1 MPGYRSAAKPY
12 KKPETKDPMQM
23 NNAPSKILVVDDE
36 PDLQMLMLQKFR
48 NKVKMRE
55 YEFLFAED
63 GVEALEVIQSNPEL
77 SLILCDI
84 NMPRMD
90 GLTLLVELLNLK
102 RDDLKTV
109 MVSAYGDMEN
119 IRTAMNRGAYD
130 FVTKPIDFK
139 DMEITIEKCLT
150 EVRRILK
157 SKEMENQLTSLNF
170 DLDMAAR
177 IQNRILHQ
185 EFPVFPDD
193 TRFDIFAN
201 MIPAKHV
208 GGDFYDFFKFDDD
221 HLAFFIG
228 DVAGKGMPAA
238 IYMAVC
244 RTMLKAIGS
253 EVKDPADCIFKVN
266 NMLIPESDIST
277 FVTVFYGVLNLRT
290 GELSYCNGGHNLPY
304 VQTKDGEVEV
314 LEDVG
319 GLLLGKFDNAPYQS
333 GSVQLSPGDTIIT
346 FTDGVT
352 EAENEDEQYFDEE
365 RVVSFLGRNA
375 HKTLS
380 SQVKGLFLEV
390 MKFVGSAEQSDD
402 ITVLSVQFSDPED
415 Q

>member
-1 MPGYRSAAKPY
+1 
-12 KKPETKDPMQM
+12 MQM

-63 GVEALEVIQSNPEL
+63 GVEALEVIESNPEL

-90 GLTLLVELLNLK
+90 GLTLLVELLNLQ

-109 MVSAYGDMEN
+109 MVSAYGDLEN

-139 DMEITIEKCLT
+139 DMEITIEKCLA
-150 EVRRILK
+150 EVNRVHK
-157 SKEMENQLTSLNF
+157 AKEMEEQLRSINF

-177 IQNRILHQ
+177 IQQKILHQ
-185 EFPVFPDD
+185 EFPVFPEDG
-193 TRFDIFAN
+193 RFDIYAD
-201 MIPAKHV
+201 MIAAKHV

-221 HLAFFIG
+221 NIAFFIG

-253 EVKDPADCIFKVN
+253 EVKDPAECITKVN

-277 FVTVFYGVLNLRT
+277 FVTVFYGVLNIKT
-290 GELSYCNGGHNLPY
+290 GELTYCNGGHNLPY
-304 VQTKDGEVEV
+304 ILSKDGELKEM
-314 LEDVG
+314 EDVG
-319 GLLLGKFDNAPYQS
+319 GLLLGKFENAPYEA
-333 GSVQLSPGDTIIT
+333 GSVKLSPGDTVVT

-352 EAENEDEQYFDEE
+352 EAENGEESYFDEE
-365 RVVSFLGRNA
+365 RVIAYLKKHPGKALN
-375 HKTLS
+375 KL
-380 SQVKGLFLEV
+380 VKGLFLEV

-415 Q
+415 PEDQEEQ

>member
-1 MPGYRSAAKPY
+1 
-12 KKPETKDPMQM
+12 M
-23 NNAPSKILVVDDE
+23 NNGTSKILVVDDE

-63 GVEALEVIQSNPEL
+63 GVEALEIIRQNPEL
-77 SLILCDI
+77 SLVLCDI

-90 GLTLLVELLNLK
+90 GLTLLHELLELK

-139 DMEITIEKCLT
+139 DMEITIEKTLR
-150 EVRRILK
+150 EIDRIYK
-157 SKEMENQLTSLNF
+157 SRELEEQLEALNY

-177 IQNRILHQ
+177 IQQKILHQ

-193 TRFDIFAN
+193 TRFDIYAN
-201 MIPAKHV
+201 MIAAKHV

-221 HLAFFIG
+221 HIAFFIG

-253 EVKDPADCIFKVN
+253 EVEDPAECLFKVN
-266 NMLIPESDIST
+266 NMLIPESEAST
-277 FVTVFYGVLNLRT
+277 FVTVFYGILNIKTGLLR
-290 GELSYCNGGHNLPY
+290 YCNGGHNLPY
-304 VQTKDGEVEV
+304 LLTKDGEVKTLV
-314 LEDVG
+314 DVG
-319 GLLLGKFDNAPYQS
+319 GLLLGMFENAPYEM
-333 GSVQLSPGDTIIT
+333 GSIQLSPGDTVIS

-352 EAENEDEQYFDEE
+352 EAENEEEQYFDEE
-365 RVVSFLGRNA
+365 RVVAFLDKNA
-375 HKTLS
+375 HKSMT

-390 MKFVGSAEQSDD
+390 MKFVGSAAQSDD
-402 ITVLSVQFSDPED
+402 ITVLSIRLNETEK
-415 Q
+415 

>member
-1 MPGYRSAAKPY
+1 
-12 KKPETKDPMQM
+12 M
-23 NNAPSKILVVDDE
+23 NNAPNKILVVDDE

-63 GVEALEVIQSNPEL
+63 GVEALEVIQQNPEL

-90 GLTLLVELLNLK
+90 GLTLLHELLELK

-109 MVSAYGDMEN
+109 MVSAYGDLEN

-150 EVRRILK
+150 EVRRVLK
-157 SKEMENQLTSLNF
+157 SKEMEDQLTSLNF

-177 IQNRILHQ
+177 IQNRILHH

-208 GGDFYDFFKFDDD
+208 GGDFYDFFKFDED

-277 FVTVFYGVLNLRT
+277 FVTVFYGVLNVKT

-304 VQTKDGEVEV
+304 VLTKDGEVKA

-319 GLLLGKFDNAPYQS
+319 GLLMGKFDDAPYQA
-333 GSVQLSPGDTIIT
+333 GSVRLSPGDTIIT

-352 EAENEDEQYFDEE
+352 EAENEEEQYFDEE
-365 RVVSFLGRNA
+365 RVVAYLGKNA
-375 HKTLS
+375 HKTLN

-390 MKFVGSAEQSDD
+390 MKFVGSADQSDD
-402 ITVLSVQFSDPED
+402 ITVLSVRYNEPEQQGD
-415 Q
+415 AEPDK

>member
-1 MPGYRSAAKPY
+1 
-12 KKPETKDPMQM
+12 M
-23 NNAPSKILVVDDE
+23 NNATKKILVVDDE

-48 NKVKMRE
+48 NKVKSKE

-63 GVEALEVIQSNPEL
+63 GMEALDVVRDNPEL
-77 SLILCDI
+77 SLVLCDI

-90 GLTLLVELLNLK
+90 GLTLLVELLNLQ
-102 RDDLKTV
+102 REDLKTV
-109 MVSAYGDMEN
+109 MVSAYGDFEN

-139 DMEITIEKCLT
+139 DMEITIEKCLA
-150 EVRRILK
+150 EVNRVLK
-157 SKEMENQLTSLNF
+157 AKEMEDQLKSLNF

-177 IQNRILHQ
+177 IQTRILHQ

-193 TRFDIFAN
+193 TRFDIFAD

-208 GGDFYDFFKFDDD
+208 GGDFYDFFKFDED

-253 EVKDPADCIFKVN
+253 EVKDPAECISKVN

-277 FVTVFYGVLNLRT
+277 FVTVFYGVLNVRT

-304 VQTKDGEVEV
+304 ILPADGKVKE
-314 LEDVG
+314 LKDVG
-319 GLLLGKFDNAPYQS
+319 GLLLGKFENAPYEMNT
-333 GSVQLSPGDTIIT
+333 VKLKPGDTVVT

-352 EAENEDEQYFDEE
+352 EAENEEESYFDEE
-365 RVVSFLGRNA
+365 RVTAYLEKHPVKSLNS
-375 HKTLS
+375 L
-380 SQVKGLFLEV
+380 VKGLFLEV
-390 MKFVGSAEQSDD
+390 MKFVGSAPQSDD
-402 ITVLSVQFSDPED
+402 ITVLSVRFAEPEK
-415 Q
+415 

>member
-1 MPGYRSAAKPY
+1 MIK
-12 KKPETKDPMQM
+12 THFM
-23 NNAPSKILVVDDE
+23 NLQSQKILVVDDE

-48 NKVKMRE
+48 HKVKAKE
-55 YEFLFAED
+55 YEFLFAEN
-63 GVEALEVIQSNPEL
+63 GSEALESIKDNEDV
-77 SLILCDI
+77 SLILSDI

-90 GLTLLVELLNLK
+90 GLTLLNELQNLD
-102 RDDLKTV
+102 RPDLKTI

-139 DMEITIEKCLT
+139 DMETTIEKTLR
-150 EVRRILK
+150 EVARIIK
-157 SKEMENQLTSLNF
+157 TREMEEQLESLNY

-177 IQNRILHQ
+177 IQQKILHQ
-185 EFPVFPDD
+185 EFPVYPGDG
-193 TRFDIFAN
+193 RFDIFAN
-201 MIPAKHV
+201 MIAAKHV
-208 GGDFYDFFKFDDD
+208 GGDFYDFFMFDED

-253 EVKDPADCIFKVN
+253 EVQNPAECIAKVN

-277 FVTVFYGVLNLRT
+277 FVTVFYGMLNLKT
-290 GELSYCNGGHNLPY
+290 GKLDYCNGGHNLPY
-304 VQTKDGEVEV
+304 IVNESGSVAEMKNI
-314 LEDVG
+314 G
-319 GLLLGKFDNAPYQS
+319 GLLLGKFEEAPYER
-333 GSVQLSPGDTIIT
+333 GSVQLNTGDSLVT

-352 EAENEDEQYFDEE
+352 EAEDEEDGFFDEE
-365 RVVSFLGRNA
+365 RLVQYLEKNA
-375 HKTLS
+375 AKNLE

-390 MKFVGSAEQSDD
+390 MKFTGAATQSDD
-402 ITVLSVQFSDPED
+402 ITVLSVRYNRENNNE
-415 Q
+415 